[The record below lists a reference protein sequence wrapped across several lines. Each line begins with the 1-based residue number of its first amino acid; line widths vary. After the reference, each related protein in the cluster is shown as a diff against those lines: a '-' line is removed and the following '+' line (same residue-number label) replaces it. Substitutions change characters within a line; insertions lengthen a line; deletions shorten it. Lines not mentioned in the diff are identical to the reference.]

1 MTDDPRITKLS
12 SERRELVSV
21 LLGERGVGSGS
32 SVVLSPRS
40 SPSGVVALS
49 FAQQRLWF
57 LDQLSPGTA
66 FYNVAAAVPLSY
78 AVVPWALERA
88 VNGVIAR
95 HEVLRTTFEDRNG
108 RPVQVIAPSLEIS
121 LAVHD
126 LRGVAERERVQRAA
140 ALASEEAAGPFD
152 LQRGPLLRAGLIA
165 LGEAEFTFLLTLHH
179 IVSDGWSM
187 GILFAELSEL
197 YMAAVA
203 DRPPR
208 LEPLPIQYADFAV
221 WQRRW
226 LAGAELERQ
235 LAYWREQLAELP
247 VLALPTD
254 RPRPAVQSFRGAVL
268 PVALPAALTA
278 RLNLLAQEHDCTL
291 FMLLLA
297 AFQALLAR
305 YTGQDDIVVGTPVA
319 GRTRVETEPLI
330 GFFINTLVLR
340 TDLSGDP
347 SFRELLT
354 RTREVA
360 LGAYAHQDAP
370 FEMLVEELQ
379 PERDL
384 SRNPLFQVSF
394 QLLKPMGAYQS
405 SESSDSIREVE
416 RGASMFDLGLLLIER
431 AGVVRGRFE
440 FNTDL
445 FDSETVR
452 RLSRH
457 LRMLL
462 EAAVADPD
470 LRLSALPLL
479 TEPERRRLTIDWQ
492 GATDVSPVDRCLH
505 EYFEQQTVSTPDA
518 LAVTAGAQRLSYREL
533 NERANRLAHRLRELG
548 VEREQLVGICLERSP
563 ELVVAF
569 IAVLKAGGA
578 YLPLDPDY
586 PPDRLAFM
594 LQDAQAPVILT
605 TGRLADRVTHTDARV
620 VHLERE
626 AAALAAQPTTNPANL
641 NTPNDLAYAIYTS
654 GSTGTPNGVL
664 IEHRSA
670 ANHMAWMQA
679 ALPLDESDRVLQRT
693 PVAFDASVWEVYAP
707 LFAGACLVLAPTG
720 EACDR
725 VELVDVILEHR
736 VTVLQLVP
744 SHARLFIDE
753 PGVDGCTSL
762 RRVLCG
768 GEPCPT
774 VLYRE
779 FRDRLGVEVFNLYGP
794 TETCIDATWWPAAD
808 GPRLAEAELAV
819 APRGFVP
826 IGRPV
831 ANVRV
836 FVVDRFGGLVPVG
849 VAGELL
855 IGGVGVGRGYLRRE
869 ELTAQRFVPDTFPG
883 AAPGRRLYRT
893 GDVVR
898 WLPDGELEFLGR
910 VDDQVKLRGLRV
922 EPGEVQ
928 AALSEQADVR
938 EAVVSVREDAL
949 GGQRLVAYVVLAR
962 SAESVIPALRA
973 ELARRLPE
981 FMVPA
986 AFVRLERLPRTPSGK
1001 VDLRALPAPEDIRPT
1016 LSSEFI
1022 APRTPTEIL
1031 LATLW
1036 GEVLGLRQVG
1046 INDNF
1051 FTELGGHSLLA
1062 TQLASRIRKAFNT
1075 ELPLR
1080 ELFSHP
1086 TIAQLATTLE
1096 ERTSAPQTHAD
1107 DRGPAPRPSADD
1119 SGPAPRGPPIAP
1131 PELAGL
1137 SEAEVD
1143 VLLKQM
1149 LVGGDGGLQ

>member
-1 MTDDPRITKLS
+1 MEGAERPGARSAEPTFEAPRLLS

-140 ALASEEAAGPFD
+140 ALASEEVAGPFD

-384 SRNPLFQVSF
+384 SRNPLFQVSVALQRTPSPVG
-394 QLLKPMGAYQS
+394 QLGGSTPG
-405 SESSDSIREVE
+405 D
-416 RGASMFDLGLLLIER
+416 RGSAMFDLALILNER
-431 AGVVRGRFE
+431 PDGISGYIE

-505 EYFEQQTVSTPDA
+505 EYFEQQAVSTPDA

-654 GSTGTPNGVL
+654 GSTGTPKGVL
-664 IEHRSA
+664 IEHRGACYVVETQRQEFALSA
-670 ANHMAWMQA
+670 
-679 ALPLDESDRVLQRT
+679 EDRVLQFCALSFDGSIFEMLLAFGAGSAICSGPSSSLLPGPELAMLLADDRVSVLLTPPSVLRSLVPDESPSLRT
-693 PVAFDASVWEVYAP
+693 LMV
-707 LFAGACLVLAPTG
+707 TG
-720 EACDR
+720 ESCPADLP
-725 VELVDVILEHR
+725 VKW
-736 VTVLQLVP
+736 
-744 SHARLFIDE
+744 A
-753 PGVDGCTSL
+753 PG
-762 RRVLCG
+762 RRM
-768 GEPCPT
+768 
-774 VLYRE
+774 
-779 FRDRLGVEVFNLYGP
+779 FNLYGP
-794 TETCIDATWWPAAD
+794 TETSMWATHTLLD
-808 GPRLAEAELAV
+808 GTGQRPT
-819 APRGFVP
+819 

-1086 TIAQLATTLE
+1086 TIAQLATTL
-1096 ERTSAPQTHAD
+1096 AD
-1107 DRGPAPRPSADD
+1107 RAQ
-1119 SGPAPRGPPIAP
+1119 I
-1131 PELAGL
+1131 
-1137 SEAEVD
+1137 
-1143 VLLKQM
+1143 
-1149 LVGGDGGLQ
+1149 GDHE